1 MTMEFLRFLRPK
13 LPGLALYAAALF
25 VVSGLLRLVG
35 TPRDMVYLVVVT
47 LSVVEVGRLTME
59 YLPSAGFWRRVRLIG
74 RAHPG
79 DSPNALDL
87 ACGLPSLRS
96 GRAALVDDA
105 VDALLAQASADVAA
119 VRADSAE
126 YRAFIERW
134 SHEVKT
140 PVAAASLIVQ
150 ANPGPVSSRIA
161 PELQRIEDYVDQA
174 LFLARSYTV
183 DRDYVVRE
191 TTLGELVRD
200 VVRARATLI
209 QESGVSVSFDGLD
222 QRVYCDPKWCGFI
235 VGQLVDNAC
244 KYVGAEEAPRLSF
257 TGRRL
262 AAGGSAERVE
272 LVVADNGVGI
282 APQDLPRVW
291 DKGFVGSNGRDLA
304 RSNSTGIGLFL
315 VRDLCRKMG
324 VEASVFSDGESGTE
338 FHLVFPMVQRG

>member
-1 MTMEFLRFLRPK
+1 MEFLRFLRAK
-13 LPGLALYAAALF
+13 LPSLALF
-25 VVSGLLRLVG
+25 VFTLAVVAGLLKLVG

-47 LSVVEVGRLTME
+47 MAVAEVGRLAME
-59 YLPSAGFWRRVRLIG
+59 YAPSAKFWKRVRLIG
-74 RAHPG
+74 RARPG
-79 DSPNALDL
+79 DVPSAFDL
-87 ACGLPSLRS
+87 ACDLPSLRS

-105 VDALLAQASADVAA
+105 VDALLAQASADNAA
-119 VRADSAE
+119 VKADSAE

-134 SHEVKT
+134 SHEIKT

-150 ANPGPVSSRIA
+150 ANPGPTSSRISS
-161 PELQRIEDYVDQA
+161 ELRRIEDYVDQA
-174 LFLARSYTV
+174 LFFARSYTV

-200 VVRARATLI
+200 VVRSRATLV

-222 QRVYCDPKWCGFI
+222 QPVYCDPKWCGFV

-244 KYVGAEEAPRLSF
+244 KYMGAEEEPRLSF
-257 TGRRL
+257 VGRRL
-262 AAGGSAERVE
+262 DAGESGERVE

-304 RSNSTGIGLFL
+304 RSSSTGIGLFL

-324 VEASVFSDGESGTE
+324 VETSVFSDGRSGTE
-338 FHLVFPMVQRG
+338 FRLVFPMVQRD